1 MNNESVGVRFI
12 EPAGSIPKRREIRLK
27 SYDYKSNGYF
37 FITICTF
44 RGKSYIKKCKETVE
58 KILLYLP
65 EIVRTSKAL
74 VTRNTRLKFW

>member
-1 MNNESVGVRFI
+1 MIINQMV
-12 EPAGSIPKRREIRLK
+12 
-27 SYDYKSNGYF
+27 
-37 FITICTF
+37 TF
-44 RGKSYIKKCKETVE
+44 LLPFVLLEENHILKKCKETIE